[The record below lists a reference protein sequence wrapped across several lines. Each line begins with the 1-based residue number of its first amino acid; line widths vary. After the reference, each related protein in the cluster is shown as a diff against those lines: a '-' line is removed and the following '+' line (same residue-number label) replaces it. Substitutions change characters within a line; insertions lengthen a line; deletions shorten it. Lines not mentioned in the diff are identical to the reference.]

1 MVIPLLVGWWLG
13 VGQVLFEPDG
23 DQPAGHLRE
32 SFGVDRAE
40 QVADRAVNVIRDD
53 MLGQQPAEPGGQF
66 VQDPRG
72 NDMHL
77 RGHGAGVMV
86 TSHSFPVTTL
96 GGGVRS

>member
-1 MVIPLLVGWWLG
+1 MTNLLAI
-13 VGQVLFEPDG
+13 F
-23 DQPAGHLRE
+23 RE

-77 RGHGAGVMV
+77 RGHGAG
-86 TSHSFPVTTL
+86 PVT
-96 GGGVRS
+96 VFRSPP